1 VLAVLIRFLKRRAGA
16 VRLDSLTAKSHR
28 YFVGIRIGTLDLA
41 SSGVVIDSDLLNDP
55 ALFIVKSTQESS
67 RTK

>member
-1 VLAVLIRFLKRRAGA
+1 
-16 VRLDSLTAKSHR
+16 VRLDSLAAESHR
-28 YFVGIRIGTLDLA
+28 YFVRIRIGTLDLA
-41 SSGVVIDSDLLNDP
+41 SRGVVIDCDLLNDP

>member
-1 VLAVLIRFLKRRAGA
+1 M
-16 VRLDSLTAKSHR
+16 RLDSLAAESHR
-28 YFVGIRIGTLDLA
+28 YFVRIRIGTLDLA
-41 SSGVVIDSDLLNDP
+41 SRGVVIDCDLLNDP